1 MAEGEVDKLGIIIFG
16 FLVIFLGIVFSDVIG
31 DSLSLATT
39 LSPITNESVLITASA
54 GQLANDDISAVS
66 LFANVSVDLTD
77 NLTIDVNISRAGA
90 IVTSEVVGN
99 NTYNVSYTF
108 EGDEYVV
115 GARNRT
121 ILNLVIIFFVIAVL
135 LIAILVFTKTGIM
148 ELITK

>member
-16 FLVIFLGIVFSDVIG
+16 FLVIFLGIVLSDVIG

-115 GARNRT
+115 GSRNRT
-121 ILNLVIIFFVIAVL
+121 ILNLVPGFFALALLGIGIGLFYAVG
-135 LIAILVFTKTGIM
+135 KREGIW
-148 ELITK
+148 